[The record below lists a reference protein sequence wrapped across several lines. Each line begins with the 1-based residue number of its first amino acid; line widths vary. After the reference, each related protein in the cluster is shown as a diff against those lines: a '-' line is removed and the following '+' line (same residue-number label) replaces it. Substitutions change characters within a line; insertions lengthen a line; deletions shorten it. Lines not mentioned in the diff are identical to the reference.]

1 LEGLFPDNLKSL
13 DFQVMRLTNQHEQVE
28 LPKYKFRILN
38 QLPDF
43 NETVFLK
50 IQNWPIKDVRYR
62 GNISK
67 YSLIGIALN
76 LIRV

>member
-1 LEGLFPDNLKSL
+1 LEGLFPNNLKSL
-13 DFQVMRLTNQHEQVE
+13 DLQMMSITNQPDQVE
-28 LPKYKFRILN
+28 LPKYKFRMLN

-43 NETVFLK
+43 NETVFFK

-62 GNISK
+62 GNILK

>member
-1 LEGLFPDNLKSL
+1 LEGLFPYNLKSL
-13 DFQVMRLTNQHEQVE
+13 DLQMMSITNQPDQVE
-28 LPKYKFRILN
+28 LPKYKFRMLN

-43 NETVFLK
+43 NETVFFK

-62 GNISK
+62 GNILK

>member
-1 LEGLFPDNLKSL
+1 MRIRAQPD
-13 DFQVMRLTNQHEQVE
+13 QVE
-28 LPKYKFRILN
+28 LPKYKFRMLN

-43 NETVFLK
+43 NETVFFK
-50 IQNWPIKDVRYR
+50 IQNWPITDVRYG

-67 YSLIGIALN
+67 YSLIGIAFN

>member
-1 LEGLFPDNLKSL
+1 LEGLFPNNLKSL
-13 DFQVMRLTNQHEQVE
+13 DLQVMSITNQPDQVE
-28 LPKYKFRILN
+28 LPKYKFRMLN

-43 NETVFLK
+43 NETVFFK

-62 GNISK
+62 GNILK